1 MSAVV
6 KMRHIE
12 PDAGSVRQGV
22 ILRFRP
28 KTPVKVIKHIE
39 REYGDYLMHDDA
51 ENYFSTDIYRKSAE
65 RLTPRRRITEF
76 REIHGMT
83 QTELACMLGM
93 AVQKVHDFEHGHR
106 GISKATA
113 KKLEKIFNSPAGN
126 FI

>member
-12 PDAGSVRQGV
+12 PEAESVRRGV

-28 KTPVKVIKHIE
+28 KTPAKVIKHIE
-39 REYGDYLMHDDA
+39 QEYGDYLISD
-51 ENYFSTDIYRKSAE
+51 ENYFDTDVYRKSAE
-65 RLTPRRRITEF
+65 RLTPQRRITEL
-76 REIHGMT
+76 REIHRMT
-83 QTELACMLGM
+83 QTELARHLGM